1 VTVASIFSA
10 ILADEILLLGLPF
23 FYLLIFQTI
32 VDFKKIFWLAL
43 ISIPISTELTL
54 GPTLEIHMPVEPIM
68 VGLTLVYLIYI
79 IANPQKVNV
88 KALKHPLI
96 ILLIIHLV
104 WIFITM
110 LTSNL
115 FIVSLKFFIAK
126 MWYVIVF
133 TGLGMQCIKDEK
145 EVKTFF
151 WVVFLP
157 LLFATFTVFVR
168 LAMVNFEFEDLQSV
182 MKPFFRNHISYS
194 SILAL
199 FISFIYLAIS
209 WYKRWSF
216 IWLFLVLGFVF
227 IFLSIQFSYTR
238 TAYGGLVLALGG
250 IFVVRMKMIKYALI
264 ASFCVLLGGLAF
276 IINDNRYLE
285 FAPNYD
291 KTVTH
296 TDFNSLVEATY
307 KLEDISTMERVYR
320 WVAAVRMSQDELMF
334 GYGPG
339 NFYNFY
345 KGYTVYKFQ
354 TYVSDNPEKSGVH
367 SYFLMTLVDQGILGC
382 LIFFALTFAILIYGE
397 KIYHETTNKERANI
411 ILAIIYSMIV
421 IDSFLLINDM
431 IETDK
436 VGSFFFIMI
445 GILVNFDLLNQ
456 KEKPLI
462 EEEQV

>member
-1 VTVASIFSA
+1 VTIASIFSA
-10 ILADEILLLGLPF
+10 IIADEVLLLGLPF

-32 VDFKKIFWLAL
+32 VDFKKVFWLAL
-43 ISIPISTELTL
+43 ISIPLSTELTL
-54 GPTLEIHMPVEPIM
+54 GPTLEIHMPVEPLMI
-68 VGLTLVYLIYI
+68 GLTLVYIIYI
-79 IANPQKVNV
+79 IANPQKINV

-96 ILLIIHLV
+96 IMLIIHLV

-110 LTSNL
+110 LMSNL
-115 FIVSLKFFIAK
+115 FVVSLKFFISK

-133 TGLGMQCIKDEK
+133 TALGMQCIKDEK
-145 EVKTFF
+145 DFKTFF

-157 LLFATFTVFVR
+157 LLFATLVVFVR
-168 LAMVNFEFEDLQSV
+168 LALINFAFEDIQTV

-199 FISFIYLAIS
+199 FIP
-209 WYKRWSF
+209 
-216 IWLFLVLGFVF
+216 F
-227 IFLSIQFSYTR
+227 IFLAATWYRRWSLTWWFLVGGFIFILFSIQFSYTR
-238 TAYGGLVLALGG
+238 TAYGGLVLA
-250 IFVVRMKMIKYALI
+250 V
-264 ASFCVLLGGLAF
+264 GGLLVVQWKLIKPALVLSACILLAGATF
-276 IINDNRYLE
+276 IVNDNQYLE

-291 KTVTH
+291 KTITH

-320 WVAAVRMSQDELMF
+320 WVAAARMSQEELVF

-367 SYFLMTLVDQGILGC
+367 SYFLMMLVDQGILGC

-397 KIYHETTNKERANI
+397 KIYHETRNKERAKI
-411 ILAIIYSMIV
+411 ILSIIYSMIV

-445 GILVNFDLLNQ
+445 GMLVNFDLLNQ
-456 KEKPLI
+456 KEKAVL
-462 EEEQV
+462 EAQK

>member
-1 VTVASIFSA
+1 M
-10 ILADEILLLGLPF
+10 
-23 FYLLIFQTI
+23 
-32 VDFKKIFWLAL
+32 FWLAL
-43 ISIPISTELTL
+43 ISIPLSTELTL
-54 GPTLEIHMPVEPIM
+54 GPTLEIHMPVEPLMI
-68 VGLTLVYLIYI
+68 GLTLVYSIYI
-79 IANPQKVNV
+79 IANPRKINV
-88 KALKHPLI
+88 KALKHPLMI
-96 ILLIIHLV
+96 MLIIHLV

-110 LTSNL
+110 LMSNL
-115 FIVSLKFFIAK
+115 FVVSLKFFISK
-126 MWYVIVF
+126 MWYIIVF
-133 TGLGMQCIKDEK
+133 TGLGMQCIKNEK
-145 EVKTFF
+145 DVKTFF

-157 LLFATFTVFVR
+157 LLFATLVVFVR
-168 LAMVNFEFEDLQSV
+168 LAMINFAFEDIQTV

-199 FISFIYLAIS
+199 FIP
-209 WYKRWSF
+209 
-216 IWLFLVLGFVF
+216 F
-227 IFLSIQFSYTR
+227 IFLAMTWYRRWSRMWWFLAGGFIFILFSIQFSYTR

-250 IFVVRMKMIKYALI
+250 LLVVHLKLIKPAL
-264 ASFCVLLGGLAF
+264 VLSTCILLAGSVF
-276 IINDNRYLE
+276 IVNDNQYLE

-291 KTVTH
+291 KAISH

-320 WVAAVRMSQDELMF
+320 WVAAVRMSQEELVF

-367 SYFLMTLVDQGILGC
+367 SYFLMMLVDQGILGC

-397 KIYHETTNKERANI
+397 KIYHETKNKERAKI

-445 GILVNFDLLNQ
+445 GMLVNFDLLNQ
-456 KEKPLI
+456 KEQLNSQILEQPN
-462 EEEQV
+462 EEI